1 MYSLL
6 GKKFILIFFFTTI
19 QICLNGEEI
28 YWEKVKVENQ
38 VSVYRAKIDGK
49 IAFRGVREM
58 WGNPESLVSIIE
70 DPSGWKNWIENFKSG
85 KLIEEINPEHKVFYQ
100 AINSPFPVTDR
111 DVVFES
117 RIIRD
122 SPDKIRLEMKSVLH
136 PKAPKTIGTRI
147 NIIFTHYIIKR
158 INPDKISVTFE
169 TLSHPESKTI
179 NHQLDFPADRSSQ
192 V

>member
-1 MYSLL
+1 MV
-6 GKKFILIFFFTTI
+6 KKFI
-19 QICLNGEEI
+19 G
-28 YWEKVKVENQ
+28 KVKVENQ

-136 PKAPKTIGTRI
+136 PKAPKRLELGSILFSPTISLKELI
-147 NIIFTHYIIKR
+147 QIKY
-158 INPDKISVTFE
+158 
-169 TLSHPESKTI
+169 L
-179 NHQLDFPADRSSQ
+179 
-192 V
+192 

>member
-1 MYSLL
+1 MS
-6 GKKFILIFFFTTI
+6 
-19 QICLNGEEI
+19 
-28 YWEKVKVENQ
+28 
-38 VSVYRAKIDGK
+38 
-49 IAFRGVREM
+49 
-58 WGNPESLVSIIE
+58 
-70 DPSGWKNWIENFKSG
+70 
-85 KLIEEINPEHKVFYQ
+85 
-100 AINSPFPVTDR
+100 DR

-122 SPDKIRLEMKSVLH
+122 SLIKLFEMKSVLH

-169 TLSHPESKTI
+169 TLSHPGGNLPDFLVNWASEKYPITI
-179 NHQLDFPADRSSQ
+179 LEGLRRELMNK